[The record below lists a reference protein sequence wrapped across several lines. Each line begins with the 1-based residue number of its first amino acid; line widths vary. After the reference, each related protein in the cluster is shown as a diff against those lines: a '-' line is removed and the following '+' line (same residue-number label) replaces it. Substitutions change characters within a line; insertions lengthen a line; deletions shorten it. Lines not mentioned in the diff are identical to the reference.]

1 MLYQKFVKQTHTK
14 IQKTHRLFALIAF
27 TGLFFYQHLAYSQQY
42 VTVDRENG
50 DRFTGTWRGLPK
62 HTLKLNMTDR
72 FYGYR

>member
-14 IQKTHRLFALIAF
+14 IQKTHRLFALMAF

-50 DRFTGTWRGLPK
+50 DRFTGTWRGSTE